1 MAFYMATNC
10 YTILGVERE
19 ASIDEIKKA
28 YRALT
33 LKWHPDR
40 NSTKEAEEKIREI
53 NMAYET
59 LSDPQKKQQHDME
72 LDNPFI
78 QRSNGFDA
86 NGMHDMSDIINMMFG
101 GGGGGGGMPF
111 MGGGIHEVHF
121 GGPGGPQIHV
131 FGGGGP
137 GGGFSHIFR
146 QMQKPEPI
154 IQKVPITLRQM
165 YEGGVVSAEIVKWTI
180 ENEMKIH
187 ERGTYNFQI
196 PRGISDGEIIILRDC
211 GNKINDKLIGD
222 IKIIFETAP
231 SVEGELFKRN
241 GMDLHYTATITLKEA
256 LTGFSFELP
265 HLNNKILRINNA
277 ANKTVIKPN
286 HTHTLKELGMVKE
299 GHPTGNLVIE
309 FKIEFPATL
318 NEDQMAKLAEIL

>member
-1 MAFYMATNC
+1 MALHMATNC
-10 YTILGVERE
+10 YNILGVDRGS
-19 ASIDEIKKA
+19 SIEDIKKA

-53 NMAYET
+53 NMAYEI

-101 GGGGGGGMPF
+101 GGGGGMPF

-131 FGGGGP
+131 FGGGGSA
-137 GGGFSHIFR
+137 GFTHIFR

-154 IQKVPITLRQM
+154 IQKVPVTLKQM
-165 YEGGVVSAEIVKWTI
+165 YDGGVVTTEIVKWTI
-180 ENEMKIH
+180 ENDMKIH
-187 ERGTYNFQI
+187 ERGTYNLQI

-211 GNKINDKLIGD
+211 GNKINDQLIGD
-222 IKIIFETAP
+222 IKIIIEKTTSP
-231 SVEGELFKRN
+231 EDEIFKRN
-241 GMDLHYTATITLKEA
+241 GMDLHHTATITLKEA

-265 HLNNKILRINNA
+265 HLNNKILRINNTS
-277 ANKTVIKPN
+277 NRTVIKPN
-286 HTHTLKELGMVKE
+286 HTHILKELGMVKD

-309 FKIEFPATL
+309 FKIEFPASLT
-318 NEDQMAKLAEIL
+318 EEQMAKLGEIL